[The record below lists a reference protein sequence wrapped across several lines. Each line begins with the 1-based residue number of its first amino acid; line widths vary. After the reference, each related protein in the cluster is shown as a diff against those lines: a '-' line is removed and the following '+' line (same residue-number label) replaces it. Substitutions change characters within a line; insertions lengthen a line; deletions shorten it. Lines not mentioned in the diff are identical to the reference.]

1 MINARFMY
9 ARPGNLFKEFI
20 IEDNSQQVSST
31 GRVVNKHSGN
41 GTKTLKGC
49 LANATDKDIENHS
62 IQDHIVTHTIV
73 QSGPPKAKRT
83 DRLILGE
90 RSFYICDVD
99 EVCTGIPF
107 YSPLCQIGVSS
118 SRSFE
123 VVKMNNL
130 LNG

>member
-90 RSFYICDVD
+90 RSFYICDVGGLGFSTLYYAEERRD
-99 EVCTGIPF
+99 
-107 YSPLCQIGVSS
+107 LQ
-118 SRSFE
+118 
-123 VVKMNNL
+123 
-130 LNG
+130 